1 MNEEEQLL
9 LPLQINS
16 GVVVVVP
23 FFPPPPASCTYIID
37 DGVR

>member
-23 FFPPPPASCTYIID
+23 FFPPSCILHLHY
-37 DGVR
+37 

>member
-23 FFPPPPASCTYIID
+23 FFPPPASCTYIID